1 MQNNAHCLL
10 FAGIAGAYYG
20 KLIGPVKTNAHGFSG
35 TVYAATENSVIITDL
50 NYDGEG
56 PEAFFW
62 VGTGQEPDSKGHQI
76 ADENGSMQVL
86 KAYKNARVLLTLP
99 KKITDYQY
107 LGIYCR
113 KFGANFGHVT
123 IPSGFELPKEQSLG
137 RLETKAHGAEAA
149 EVVLK
154 DSATIE
160 LKQFKYDG
168 QGPAGFF
175 VVAPTVNARPQELT
189 KLLDENGKDTKL
201 GRYDRKDVTLRLP
214 DGHHWNEYRW
224 FSHGCRKAARPQ
236 PVVGGPGICWHGAR
250 GSLDA
255 GAAGLPGGRPLWRG
269 YTRQDLLTM
278 AAFYGL
284 LDSQCFWWFLA
295 VGAQSGVVVYVFRP
309 SGIKAAPTCPLCLKA
324 PRSAGASRSRF
335 SISFCHCVFHSRC
348 QLAGHGS
355 HQGLV
360 GYDNAASKRNIA

>member
-1 MQNNAHCLL
+1 MAGRIVVLL
-10 FAGIAGAYYG
+10 LVSVAVGPQGIAGAYYG

-224 FSHGCRKAARPQ
+224 FSVFCTQAVVSFADITIDSTVAEKL
-236 PVVGGPGICWHGAR
+236 PVHN
-250 GSLDA
+250 
-255 GAAGLPGGRPLWRG
+255 
-269 YTRQDLLTM
+269 
-278 AAFYGL
+278 
-284 LDSQCFWWFLA
+284 
-295 VGAQSGVVVYVFRP
+295 P
-309 SGIKAAPTCPLCLKA
+309 SSVAPA
-324 PRSAGASRSRF
+324 SAGTAPGVPST
-335 SISFCHCVFHSRC
+335 
-348 QLAGHGS
+348 LALLAC
-355 HQGLV
+355 LV
-360 GYDNAASKRNIA
+360 AALSGGVIRARTC

>member
-1 MQNNAHCLL
+1 MAGRIVVLL
-10 FAGIAGAYYG
+10 LVCAALGPQGIAGAYYG
-20 KLIGPVKTNAHGFSG
+20 KLIGSVKTNAHSFSG
-35 TVYAATENSVIITDL
+35 KVYAATENSVIITDL
-50 NYDGEG
+50 NYDGAG

-76 ADENGSMQVL
+76 PDENGSMRVL

-113 KFGANFGHVT
+113 KFAANFGHVT

-160 LKQFKYDG
+160 LKQFNYDG
-168 QGPAGFF
+168 QGPAAFF
-175 VVAPTVNARPQELT
+175 VVSPTVNARPQEQT

-201 GRYDRKDVTLRLP
+201 GRYDRKDITLRLP

-224 FSHGCRKAARPQ
+224 FSVFCTQAESSFADITIDTAVAEKL
-236 PVVGGPGICWHGAR
+236 PVHN
-250 GSLDA
+250 
-255 GAAGLPGGRPLWRG
+255 
-269 YTRQDLLTM
+269 
-278 AAFYGL
+278 
-284 LDSQCFWWFLA
+284 
-295 VGAQSGVVVYVFRP
+295 P
-309 SGIKAAPTCPLCLKA
+309 SSVAPA
-324 PRSAGASRSRF
+324 SAGAVPGVPST
-335 SISFCHCVFHSRC
+335 
-348 QLAGHGS
+348 LALLAC
-355 HQGLV
+355 LV
-360 GYDNAASKRNIA
+360 AALSGGVIRARTC